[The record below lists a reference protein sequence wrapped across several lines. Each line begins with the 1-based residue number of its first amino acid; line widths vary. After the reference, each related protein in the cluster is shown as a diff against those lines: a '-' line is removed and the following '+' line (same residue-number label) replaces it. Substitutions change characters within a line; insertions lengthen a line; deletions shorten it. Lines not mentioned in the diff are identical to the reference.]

1 MSSVGTGADDGAG
14 GEAVGAVRAGGAG
27 DTADAVGA
35 GGDAGDKADA
45 TGALGAGDAPGAT
58 GSAARGEQGTAMP
71 PGAAG
76 LAPAPA
82 RGIFSKDL
90 LDACISCGFCLP
102 ACPTYA
108 LTGQEQSSPRG
119 RITLMRLL
127 ETGDL
132 APDDAT
138 LAEESSLCLGC
149 RACET
154 VCPAGVQYGHLL
166 EEWRDEQ
173 WSGRKRPW
181 IVRPLLLVANRKWVL
196 RLLGLVRR
204 SARKRPGGSVV
215 PGASTGA
222 ATSPEPAAD
231 HPTLMLGCFER
242 ALFPSVSRN
251 LAALDPTLA
260 VDPDQGCCGALHAH
274 NGALD
279 QGRDLA
285 RKLGERLPG
294 TIVTTSG
301 GCAAHLADVIGRDRV
316 VEASEWLVKQNPEA
330 RSAAKPAAGQPVAS
344 QPVAEPAASQP
355 TAKPAAGQPAANH
368 RPLRVAL
375 QDSCHLRNGLGV
387 WQQPR
392 DLLSRTATYIELP
405 SAASCCGAAGTYAL
419 VRKKESKAILAKKI
433 AEIEAADLDLVIAV
447 NPGCLRQLQTG
458 LRKAKS
464 RTKAVH
470 IVDYL
475 RRAPAPASAPAPPPV
490 LNPPSAPP
498 PRTASP

>member
-1 MSSVGTGADDGAG
+1 MSEQTGPEQSSPELTSPEQTSPEQTSPGDGG
-14 GEAVGAVRAGGAG
+14 P
-27 DTADAVGA
+27 
-35 GGDAGDKADA
+35 K
-45 TGALGAGDAPGAT
+45 
-58 GSAARGEQGTAMP
+58 
-71 PGAAG
+71 
-76 LAPAPA
+76 
-82 RGIFSKDL
+82 GIFSKDL

-108 LTGQEQSSPRG
+108 MTGQEQSSPRG

-173 WSGRKRPW
+173 WSGLKRPW
-181 IVRPLLLVANRKWVL
+181 IVRPLLLIANRKWVL
-196 RLLGLVRR
+196 RTLGLVRR
-204 SARKRPGGSVV
+204 SARRRS
-215 PGASTGA
+215 GA
-222 ATSPEPAAD
+222 AD
-231 HPTLMLGCFER
+231 QPTLMLGCFER
-242 ALFPSVSRN
+242 GLFPSVSRGI
-251 LAALDPTLA
+251 AALDPDLA

-274 NGALD
+274 NGELE

-301 GCAAHLADVIGRDRV
+301 GCAAHLADVIGRERV
-316 VEASEWLVKQNPEA
+316 VEASEWLLKQNLDVSE
-330 RSAAKPAAGQPVAS
+330 
-344 QPVAEPAASQP
+344 
-355 TAKPAAGQPAANH
+355 
-368 RPLRVAL
+368 RPLRVGL

-387 WQQPR
+387 WKEPR
-392 DLLSRTATYIELP
+392 ELLGRTATYVELP
-405 SAASCCGAAGTYAL
+405 SAGSCCGAAGTYAL

-458 LRKAKS
+458 LRKSQS

-475 RRAPAPASAPAPPPV
+475 RGHKA
-490 LNPPSAPP
+490 
-498 PRTASP
+498 

>member
-1 MSSVGTGADDGAG
+1 MS
-14 GEAVGAVRAGGAG
+14 E
-27 DTADAVGA
+27 DT
-35 GGDAGDKADA
+35 
-45 TGALGAGDAPGAT
+45 T
-58 GSAARGEQGTAMP
+58 SA
-71 PGAAG
+71 
-76 LAPAPA
+76 
-82 RGIFSKDL
+82 ISKNVFSKDL

-119 RITLMRLL
+119 RITLMRML
-127 ETGDL
+127 ETGEL
-132 APDDAT
+132 PADDAT

-173 WSGRKRPW
+173 WSGSKRPW

-204 SARKRPGGSVV
+204 SARKRPGS
-215 PGASTGA
+215 
-222 ATSPEPAAD
+222 EPAAVD
-231 HPTLMLGCFER
+231 RPTLMLGCFER
-242 ALFPSVSRN
+242 ALFPTVSRS
-251 LAALDPTLA
+251 LTALDPTIS
-260 VDPDQGCCGALHAH
+260 VDPNQGCCGALHAH
-274 NGALD
+274 NGDLEK
-279 QGRDLA
+279 GRELA
-285 RKLGERLPG
+285 RELGERLPG

-316 VEASEWLVKQNPEA
+316 VEASEWLLKQNTD
-330 RSAAKPAAGQPVAS
+330 
-344 QPVAEPAASQP
+344 
-355 TAKPAAGQPAANH
+355 TADTE
-368 RPLRVAL
+368 RPLRVGL

-387 WQQPR
+387 WKEPR
-392 DLLSRTATYIELP
+392 ELLGRTATYVELP
-405 SAASCCGAAGTYAL
+405 SAGSCCGAAGTYAL

-475 RRAPAPASAPAPPPV
+475 RGRQ
-490 LNPPSAPP
+490 
-498 PRTASP
+498 